1 MPNPQTL
8 REQAE
13 ALQNEIGKSSNL
25 CTPACEK
32 CAANDA
38 EQLAAILAFAQAV
51 QEDTR
56 EACAKE
62 VPTTWLHPFLSG
74 KDRVISEHD
83 ISNADIENLCKAI
96 ARAIRAQQ
104 GLK

>member
-1 MPNPQTL
+1 MTKPDL
-8 REQAE
+8 RERAE
-13 ALQNEIGKSSNL
+13 ALVNEIGKPSNL

-56 EACAKE
+56 EECAKVAE
-62 VPTTWLHPFLSG
+62 SHGVYPELNVWAGGPEWYKHG
-74 KDRVISEHD
+74 Q
-83 ISNADIENLCKAI
+83 AI
-96 ARAIRAQQ
+96 ASAIRAQQ
-104 GLK
+104 GGKDE